1 MGTIKTERA
10 FNILM
15 ATNRRHYTKTNPYQD
30 WPQNIVPFL
39 GIHVCLNLSSMV
51 LSFHAYSLDALNDKL
66 IEGATVLDVGSG
78 SGYLTSCF
86 ARMVGPAG
94 RVIGIEHIPELVEQS
109 IANINSDDPTL
120 LTGGRIQFFVSDG
133 RLGYPAAAPYD
144 VIYVGASTVEVP
156 KTLLSQLKPGGRMV
170 LPVGKYG
177 DIQYYEQLDKQ
188 EDGTVVIKKMMR
200 VQFIPL
206 TDEAAQ
212 MQSPEVL
219 GFHPH
224 DYLVL
229 PGYMERVSPQ
239 VLQQLPLAAPNW
251 AEKLNSKSQDALW
264 E

>member
-30 WPQNIVPFL
+30 WPQNIGYRSRISAAHL
-39 GIHVCLNLSSMV
+39 
-51 LSFHAYSLDALNDKL
+51 HAYSLDALNDKL

-212 MQSPEVL
+212 MQRITWSLKLSHHHWHQGFRTRDFFFVRHRPSP
-219 GFHPH
+219 PH
-224 DYLVL
+224 YASRARLVT
-229 PGYMERVSPQ
+229 
-239 VLQQLPLAAPNW
+239 
-251 AEKLNSKSQDALW
+251 
-264 E
+264 

>member
-1 MGTIKTERA
+1 MDIRKASLLFLMGMLSSEIMAWVYNGTSQEDLMTKLREVGTIKTERA

-15 ATNRRHYTKTNPYQD
+15 ATNRSHYTKINPYQD
-30 WPQNIVPFL
+30 WPQKIGYKSRISAAHL
-39 GIHVCLNLSSMV
+39 
-51 LSFHAYSLDALNDKL
+51 HAYALDALNDKL
-66 IEGATVLDVGSG
+66 REGATVLDVGSG

-86 ARMVGPAG
+86 ARMVGPTG

-177 DIQYYEQLDKQ
+177 GIQYLEQHDKQ

-206 TDEAAQ
+206 TDETAQ
-212 MQSPEVL
+212 MQRNEL
-219 GFHPH
+219 
-224 DYLVL
+224 
-229 PGYMERVSPQ
+229 
-239 VLQQLPLAAPNW
+239 
-251 AEKLNSKSQDALW
+251 
-264 E
+264 